1 MLATIEVSYS
11 LLLSLD
17 VTVCSLTQRE
27 NVYWKPFFSHFWWF
41 DTSVYVWITSFLLHT
56 EAITTAIVLAT
67 NSVNIFRAAGQ
78 SMKCMAFLYCLGNL
92 YILICIRGRKCLC
105 IHYVVYLLP
114 FPPKPTLLC
123 GFLFLFRFVFNSYTF
138 FDWGWFLWTSRKMFL
153 ICSQLWEH
161 FSSKILSP
169 NWFGSSPHLPPPS
182 FVKSI
187 LF

>member
-11 LLLSLD
+11 LLLSH

-27 NVYWKPFFSHFWWF
+27 NIYWKPFFSHFWWF

-123 GFLFLFRFVFNSYTF
+123 WFSFFVSFCFQQLYFLWLRLVSLDIQKNVPNLFPIMGTF
-138 FDWGWFLWTSRKMFL
+138 FF
-153 ICSQLWEH
+153 
-161 FSSKILSP
+161 
-169 NWFGSSPHLPPPS
+169 
-182 FVKSI
+182 
-187 LF
+187 